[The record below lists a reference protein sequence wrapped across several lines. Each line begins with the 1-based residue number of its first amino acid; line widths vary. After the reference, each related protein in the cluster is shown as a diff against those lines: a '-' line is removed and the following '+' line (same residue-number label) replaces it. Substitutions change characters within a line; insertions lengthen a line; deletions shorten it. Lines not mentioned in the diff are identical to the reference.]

1 MAARGRGLGG
11 INTVGLPPVFRRGK
25 TAALATDTM
34 SPDSLATAYRLPSG
48 PNVGATRPAPPAPHG
63 ALSAGGGR
71 ASGGVLGIHTRRCR
85 SLHLR
90 ENLNKCSERTQRPAA
105 HGGSHSLS
113 RAKHSDWD
121 QILNELNDIKQPCH
135 HRERPGLIDSV
146 ERPQIGIHAFL
157 DKDPRNCDSPLSSR
171 CDSV

>member
-1 MAARGRGLGG
+1 MGCPLCLEGERRRHWRPIQCRPIRWQQRTGYRQARMSAPPDLHLPHRTVRSRPAAAAR
-11 INTVGLPPVFRRGK
+11 
-25 TAALATDTM
+25 AAACW
-34 SPDSLATAYRLPSG
+34 AY
-48 PNVGATRPAPPAPHG
+48 T
-63 ALSAGGGR
+63 
-71 ASGGVLGIHTRRCR
+71 HTRRCR

-146 ERPQIGIHAFL
+146 ERPQIGIHASL
-157 DKDPRNCDSPLSSR
+157 DRVARHKDPRNCDSPLSPR
-171 CDSV
+171 DSV